1 MKATAETA
9 LGSPYHICC
18 GDRFDLHTCISGAV
32 AVFETAAVSVQSTHL
47 RNSRK
52 DTEKVGHSAAE
63 DADSRLPVKDDSK
76 TAAHFP
82 RKTAAVFQLLQQHN
96 F

>member
-32 AVFETAAVSVQSTHL
+32 AVFETAAVSV
-47 RNSRK
+47 
-52 DTEKVGHSAAE
+52 
-63 DADSRLPVKDDSK
+63 
-76 TAAHFP
+76 
-82 RKTAAVFQLLQQHN
+82 
-96 F
+96 